1 MSIFSSTCLTDP
13 RFICHGFLLPILLL
27 LLQISSQLGDC
38 GTIVKYLPGFQG
50 PLPFLLETGYI
61 GVGENDDVQ
70 SFYYFIES
78 ENNPREDP
86 LMLWLTGGPG
96 CSAFSGL
103 VYEIGPLAFQ
113 VDEYDGGL
121 PSLVYKPNSW
131 TKVSSIVFV
140 DLPVNTGFSY
150 ARTEFASQRSDS
162 LSVNQAYQFLRKWI
176 MDHPE
181 FLNNKVYIA
190 GDSYSGMHVPII
202 ADEISKANERGLQ
215 PWINLQGYLM
225 GNPII
230 DRNQKNYVISFAHGM
245 GLISDELY
253 KSLQKHC
260 KGEYVNVDMRNV
272 LCSRDLNSFD
282 EITSGI
288 ATANILEPKCEFAT
302 QKPLESSWRRSLTD
316 NYHGK
321 FKDTHLRLPS
331 RNCRS
336 YGYLLS
342 AYWANDDKVRN
353 ALNVRKGTKKKWKRC
368 TRNMPY
374 KYDISSNFPYQVN
387 LSRKGYR
394 SLIYSGDHDMVVPF
408 LATQAWIRSLNYSIV
423 DDWRP
428 WYTNGQVAGYTRTY
442 SNAMTFAT
450 VKGGG
455 HTAPEYKPE
464 ECLNMY
470 SRWMSRMAL

>member
-1 MSIFSSTCLTDP
+1 MSTSTPLNNP
-13 RFICHGFLLPILLL
+13 RFICHGFLLPILVLLL
-27 LLQISSQLGDC
+27 LLQISSQLGHC

-70 SFYYFIES
+70 TFYYFIES

-121 PSLVYKPNSW
+121 SLIWCIDHTP
-131 TKVSSIVFV
+131 
-140 DLPVNTGFSY
+140 G
-150 ARTEFASQRSDS
+150 QRWRPDW
-162 LSVNQAYQFLRKWI
+162 LSVNQTYQFFRKWL

-181 FLNNKVYIA
+181 FLTNKVYIA
-190 GDSYSGMHVPII
+190 GDSYSGKLVPVI
-202 ADEISKANERGLQ
+202 ADEISKGNEQGLQ

-225 GNPII
+225 GNPVI
-230 DRNQKNYVISFAHGM
+230 DGNVVNYRIPFAHGM

-253 KSLQKHC
+253 QSLLKHC
-260 KGEYVNVDMRNV
+260 KGEYKNVDIRNV
-272 LCSRDLNSFD
+272 LCLRYLKSFD
-282 EITSGI
+282 KMKSGI
-288 ATANILEPKCEFAT
+288 NTPQILEPLCEFASP
-302 QKPLESSWRRSLTD
+302 KPSKSSWRSLTE
-316 NYHGK
+316 NYPWK
-321 FKDTHLRLPS
+321 FNDTHLRLQS
-331 RNCRS
+331 RDCRT

-342 AYWANDDKVRN
+342 SYWANDDKVCD
-353 ALNVRKGTKKKWKRC
+353 ALNVQKGTKREWRRC
-368 TRNMPY
+368 TREIPY
-374 KYDISSNFPYQVN
+374 EMDIPSSLPYQVN
-387 LSRKGYR
+387 LSKKGYR

-408 LATQAWIRSLNYSIV
+408 LATQAQIRSLNYSIV

-428 WYTNGQVAGYTRTY
+428 WYTNVQVAGYTRTY

-450 VKGGG
+450 VKAAG
-455 HTAPEYKPE
+455 HTAPEYKPQ
-464 ECLNMY
+464 ECFHMY
-470 SRWMSRMAL
+470 TNWISERPF